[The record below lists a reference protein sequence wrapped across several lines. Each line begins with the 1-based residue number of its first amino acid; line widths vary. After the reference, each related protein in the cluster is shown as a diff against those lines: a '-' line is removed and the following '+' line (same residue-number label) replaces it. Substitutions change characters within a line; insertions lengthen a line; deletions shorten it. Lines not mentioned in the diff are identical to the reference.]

1 MHLPMMD
8 ITQLIREKIFRRPKL
23 NTINSAG
30 EELSEK
36 QTTKLGYFLLYCMF

>member
-1 MHLPMMD
+1 MFDMVS
-8 ITQLIREKIFRRPKL
+8 LIREKIFRQPKIKV
-23 NTINSAG
+23 TAG

>member
-1 MHLPMMD
+1 MD

-23 NTINSAG
+23 DITNRAG

-36 QTTKLGYFLLYCMF
+36 QTTKL